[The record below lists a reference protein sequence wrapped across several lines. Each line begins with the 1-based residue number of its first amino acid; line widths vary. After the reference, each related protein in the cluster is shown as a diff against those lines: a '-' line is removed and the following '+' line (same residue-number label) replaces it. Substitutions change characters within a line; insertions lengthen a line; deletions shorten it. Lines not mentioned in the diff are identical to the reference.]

1 LFFVTFPA
9 VRLRRL
15 RQSPAIRELVAE
27 TRIAPQDFIYPFF
40 LVEGRNQRRSISS
53 MPGIYQQSVDNALI
67 EIDQALKLGVKGI
80 MLFGIPEEKDPQ
92 GTCSYESHG
101 VVQQATRTIK
111 ETFGTDIVVMTD
123 TCLCEYT
130 SHGHC
135 GIVMDGQVL
144 NDPTIET
151 LSKAAV
157 SQAEAGA
164 DVVCPSDMMD
174 GRVQTIRWALDEAG
188 YSDTAIMS
196 YAVKYASAFYSPFR
210 EAAESAPSFGDRRG
224 YQMDYRNA
232 REALLEVEQDLL
244 EGADMLMVKPAIG
257 YLDILSQVRESVNVP
272 VVAYNVSGE
281 YSMVKAAAAQG
292 WIDEEKIVL
301 ELLTGIKRA
310 GADLIVTYHA
320 LDAAKWLS
328 QS

>member
-1 LFFVTFPA
+1 MSSVSFPS

-15 RQSPAIRELVAE
+15 RRTPALRELTAE
-27 TRIAPQDFIYPFF
+27 THVRPQDFIYPLF
-40 LVEGRNQRRSISS
+40 LVEGRHQQRPIPS
-53 MPGIYQQSVDNALI
+53 MPGIYQNSIENALI
-67 EIDQALKLGVKGI
+67 EADKALKLGIKAL
-80 MLFGIPEEKDPQ
+80 MLFGVPEEKDPQ
-92 GTCSYESHG
+92 GTSSYESHG
-101 VVQQATRTIK
+101 VVQQATRK
-111 ETFGTDIVVMTD
+111 LRETFGNDIVIMTD

-135 GIVMDGQVL
+135 GVILDNQVV
-144 NDPTIET
+144 NDPTLET
-151 LSKAAV
+151 LAKAAV

-174 GRVQTIRWALDEAG
+174 GRVQTIRWALDDAG
-188 YSDTAIMS
+188 FSDTAILS

-210 EAAESAPSFGDRRG
+210 DAAASAPAFGDRRS
-224 YQMDYRNA
+224 YQMDWRNR
-232 REALLEVEQDLL
+232 REAFREVEEDML

-257 YLDILSQVRESVNVP
+257 YLDILSQVRERTDLP

-281 YSMVKAAAAQG
+281 YSMVKAAAQHG
-292 WIDEEKIVL
+292 WIDERQVVL

-320 LDAAKWLS
+320 LDAASWL
-328 QS
+328 